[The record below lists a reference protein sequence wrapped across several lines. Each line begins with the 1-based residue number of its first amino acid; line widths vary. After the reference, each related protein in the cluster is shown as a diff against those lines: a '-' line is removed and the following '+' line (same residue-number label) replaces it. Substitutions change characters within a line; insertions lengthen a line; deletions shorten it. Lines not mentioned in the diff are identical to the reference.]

1 MLNIISRPEAE
12 DTEDHPSM
20 RNTTTPKIMVGQH
33 RFSASTPDAYG
44 GASFSPALP
53 QESPRISTY
62 ASDIASDDYD
72 QGHLRRR
79 SNPENNAFDQARS
92 GSPSSIYGDEQLRAV
107 GGQHPRSS
115 LSGSS
120 IREIQAN
127 EDELNEKREPHP
139 RPFSLSNTYPFT
151 TGQNGYGNRDMN
163 TVKSLNHKPSSRFS
177 EDEKGVRSVD
187 STNEFHSSTWN
198 LFGRS
203 PVASPMWR
211 HSEDGHR
218 NLGGSAAVQPDKKKK
233 KKRILIWVI
242 VILILLALAGVG
254 AGIGVW
260 RHNVSVNENNS
271 RVAALGGDDSS
282 ASASPSGSAAR
293 PSSTGAGTAE
303 GNDSADVDLPARD
316 SAAVAG
322 SGGPGGYYSLVAFGG
337 SYAGELNANP
347 DG

>member
-1 MLNIISRPEAE
+1 MHNA
-12 DTEDHPSM
+12 
-20 RNTTTPKIMVGQH
+20 TTPKIMVGQH

-44 GASFSPALP
+44 GASFSPAVP
-53 QESPRISTY
+53 QDSPRISAY

-79 SNPENNAFDQARS
+79 SNPEPRS
-92 GSPSSIYGDEQLRAV
+92 GSPSSIYGDEQLRAI
-107 GGQHPRSS
+107 GGQPPRSS

-120 IREIQAN
+120 IREIQEN
-127 EDELNEKREPHP
+127 DDEFNEKREPHP

-211 HSEDGHR
+211 HSEDGQR
-218 NLGGSAAVQPDKKKK
+218 NLGGPVAVQPDKKRK
-233 KKRILIWVI
+233 KKRMLIWVI
-242 VILILLALAGVG
+242 AILTLLALAGVG

-260 RHNVSVNENNS
+260 RHNVSVDENNS
-271 RVAALGGDDSS
+271 RIAALGGYDSS
-282 ASASPSGSAAR
+282 ASSSGSAAR
-293 PSSTGAGTAE
+293 PSSTSVGTAE
-303 GNDSADVDLPARD
+303 GSDSADVSIPARD
-316 SAAVAG
+316 STAVAG

-337 SYAGELNANP
+337 SYAGE
-347 DG
+347 